1 MTVDTANNER
11 TASAVLLKFLVGVGG
26 NVQDEILDL
35 TVEYAAQIV
44 ECFGGDI
51 QIVFQAVQRTV

>member
-51 QIVFQAVQRTV
+51 QIVLQAVQRTV

>member
-1 MTVDTANNER
+1 MTVDNKR

-35 TVEYAAQIV
+35 TVEYAAQI
-44 ECFGGDI
+44 I
-51 QIVFQAVQRTV
+51 QRFRGYVSVMF